1 LATGRGLRRLF
12 ALRAREETR
21 WHIDHSP
28 EMQAMLVA
36 YGPIGSP
43 KDLKEDLGDL
53 TAHIAFLE
61 GHTEVIRD
69 KEDFAAR
76 LDAGW
81 DALGAAADVAIKT
94 VHAILRSRHALALK
108 YPEFIAPPNAP
119 TRLAPALHPS
129 ASDVRLQM
137 AMLLTP
143 GFVSATPWEWLRHV
157 PRYSQAVERRV
168 QRMLTGGAAGVERD
182 RPLMDQVRPFWV
194 AYLDRAT
201 QFNEQGRDD
210 AALIEF
216 RWLIE
221 EFRVSLFAQEL
232 GTIVPVSAKRLEK
245 KWAEVPT

>member
-1 LATGRGLRRLF
+1 LATRRGLRRLF
-12 ALRAREETR
+12 ALRAREEIR

-28 EMQAMLVA
+28 EIQAMLVA

-53 TAHIAFLE
+53 TAHIALLE
-61 GHTEVIRD
+61 GRTDVIRGKD
-69 KEDFAAR
+69 EFAAR
-76 LDAGW
+76 LDSGW
-81 DALGAAADVAIKT
+81 DGLGAAADVAVKT
-94 VHAILRSRHALALK
+94 VHAILQSRHALALK
-108 YPEFIAPPNAP
+108 YAEFVAPPNAP
-119 TRLAPALHPS
+119 TKLAPALHPS

-137 AMLLTP
+137 AMLLAP

-157 PRYSQAVERRV
+157 PRYAQAVERRV
-168 QRMLTGGAAGVERD
+168 QRLLTGGAAGVERD
-182 RPLMDQVRPFWV
+182 RPLMDQIRPFWV
-194 AYLDRAT
+194 AYLDRAR
-201 QFNEQGRDD
+201 QFNEQERDD

-245 KWAEVPT
+245 KWSEVSV